1 MGRVGAIIVAAGKS
15 SRMGG
20 EDKIFAVIAGK
31 ALLAHTVDVFEN
43 CPSVDE
49 VVIVL
54 SEDGIDRGTGLVKER
69 QWSKVSAVCLGGAR
83 RQDSVREGL
92 LRLSDCDWV
101 VVHDG
106 ARPCVSR
113 ELIETGLKE
122 AREFGAA
129 LAAVPVTDTVK
140 VVSPDSLVEET
151 LPRQR
156 LWAAQTPQVF
166 RSDIISEAHQQVK
179 GYATDDAALV
189 ERLNHRVKVY
199 RGSDTNIKVTTPDD
213 LVMAEAFLRGK
224 EQG

>member
-43 CPSVDE
+43 CSSVDE

-54 SEDGIDRGTGLVKER
+54 SEDSIDRGAGLVKER

-92 LRLSDCDWV
+92 RRLPDCDWV

-106 ARPCVSR
+106 ARPCISP

-122 AREFGAA
+122 ARDFGAA

-140 VVSPDSLVEET
+140 VVSADSFVEET

-166 RSDIISEAHQQVK
+166 RSDLISEAHQQAK

-213 LVMAEAFLRGK
+213 LVMAEAFLKGK